1 MSVRDLDEM
10 RSFKNSEAR
19 LITRGEGGSSI
30 DKIICDMGLK
40 DLRQAH
46 AAYIRGDAVSQEV
59 LPTLLVGHTELGFAE
74 NKGIPSL

>member
-10 RSFKNSEAR
+10 RAFRKSEAR
-19 LITRGEGGSSI
+19 LITRGKGSSSI

-46 AAYIRGDAVSQEV
+46 ASYIRGDAVFQEV
-59 LPTLLVGHTELGFAE
+59 LPTPLVGHIELGFAGE
-74 NKGIPSL
+74 EWIPSL